1 MGSTP
6 PRTPQEVFAHHG
18 QALAAGD
25 LDEIVADYADDSF
38 VITPAGIARGK
49 EGIRQLFV
57 KLLDDIPNALWDLKT
72 QIFEGDILFLEWTAN
87 SAVSRV
93 TTESILSYSET
104 ARSGRIPSGTPRTPR
119 PDVSSRWRM
128 WTSRR
133 SPITDQTEA
142 LLSDAGG
149 YPQGARSSPRTKS
162 VGCSRTLRRNRL
174 LICRIG

>member
-49 EGIRQLFV
+49 E
-57 KLLDDIPNALWDLKT
+57 
-72 QIFEGDILFLEWTAN
+72 DILFLEWTAN

-93 TTESILSYSET
+93 DDGVDTFVF
-104 ARSGRIPSGTPRTPR
+104 RDGTIWAHTVRYTPH
-119 PDVSSRWRM
+119 PK
-128 WTSRR
+128 T
-133 SPITDQTEA
+133 
-142 LLSDAGG
+142 
-149 YPQGARSSPRTKS
+149 
-162 VGCSRTLRRNRL
+162 
-174 LICRIG
+174 

>member
-57 KLLDDIPNALWDLKT
+57 KLLDDI
-72 QIFEGDILFLEWTAN
+72 EGDILFLEWTAN

-93 TTESILSYSET
+93 DDGVDTFVF
-104 ARSGRIPSGTPRTPR
+104 RDGTIWAHTVRYTPH
-119 PDVSSRWRM
+119 PK
-128 WTSRR
+128 T
-133 SPITDQTEA
+133 
-142 LLSDAGG
+142 
-149 YPQGARSSPRTKS
+149 
-162 VGCSRTLRRNRL
+162 
-174 LICRIG
+174 

>member
-38 VITPAGIARGK
+38 VITPAGIAPGK

-93 TTESILSYSET
+93 DDGVPRRHDLGAYRPVHPAPQDLTFRAGGGCGPRGGRLLPIRPRHCCLTRADT
-104 ARSGRIPSGTPRTPR
+104 PRGRVPRRARSR
-119 PDVSSRWRM
+119 
-128 WTSRR
+128 
-133 SPITDQTEA
+133 
-142 LLSDAGG
+142 
-149 YPQGARSSPRTKS
+149 
-162 VGCSRTLRRNRL
+162 
-174 LICRIG
+174 

>member
-93 TTESILSYSET
+93 DDGVDTFVET